1 MKQLTARLVAAMVLL
16 PASVSAQV
24 NPVNDFFGGFSAFS
38 IGGDATRPRHTPIG
52 WQVSVSQKT
61 KSAVEAATK
70 GDTRISIV
78 GDFGGQFGALDNVG
92 SLHVYEYMG
101 GLRAR
106 AGSRTQRTSVFGHA
120 LFGGTSRS
128 GDARSGTGFMMGY
141 GGGLDMTTH
150 PSGPAY
156 DLGMRV
162 QFDWLP
168 SRVNGAWAERQFRI
182 TAGVVFMVRY
192 WD

>member
-1 MKQLTARLVAAMVLL
+1 MQAAVRVFAMMVIW
-16 PASVSAQV
+16 PASLSAQV
-24 NPVNDFFGGFSAFS
+24 NPVNDFFGGLSVLS
-38 IGGDATRPRHTPIG
+38 IDSDATGGRRTPIG

-61 KSAVEAATK
+61 KSAVDAATK

-78 GDFGGQFGALDNVG
+78 GDFGGQFGALDNGG

-106 AGSRTQRTSVFGHA
+106 AGSRTQRTSAFAHA
-120 LFGGTSRS
+120 LIGGTTRS
-128 GDARSGTGFMMGY
+128 GDASSGTGFMMGY

-168 SRVNGAWAERQFRI
+168 SRVDAAWAARQFRI
-182 TAGVVFMVRY
+182 AAGLVFVVRY

>member
-24 NPVNDFFGGFSAFS
+24 NPVNDFFGGFSVFS
-38 IGGDATRPRHTPIG
+38 IGGDATGPRHTPIG

-78 GDFGGQFGALDNVG
+78 GDFGGQFGALDNGG

-101 GLRAR
+101 GVRAR
-106 AGSRTQRTSVFGHA
+106 AGSRTQRTSVFSHA